1 MVLIVQ
7 RDARCMGCCIMIKYE
22 VTGSTHGAG
31 YSGSI
36 SGLPSGVAIDTDAIN
51 RELSLRKCG
60 IGRSSRQDIEID
72 TVTLTGLDNGITT
85 GSTVCFEVANTKH
98 AKRDNITAL
107 RSGHIDVV
115 VANAYGIDTVR
126 EHNEQAS
133 ARSSVGYVVVGSI
146 VRQCL
151 AQYGIT
157 LYSHT
162 LSIGGVVADIANNTI
177 SSDSCP
183 LLCSDSIAVE
193 KMTKAIDNAREL
205 GNSLGGIVRIV
216 AHGVPMGLGFHTPYS
231 RRLDGIIAG
240 ALMSIPSVKGV
251 SFGMGCEYAN
261 STGVACVDKL
271 ALDNNNNIV
280 YSTNNCGGIVGGM
293 TTGGDIVAEL
303 VVKPVPTV
311 RGADT
316 IDSVTHEVVPA
327 HFERADT
334 CVVPNVGVIARNMLA
349 ICLLDSITNK
359 G

>member
-1 MVLIVQ
+1 
-7 RDARCMGCCIMIKYE
+7 MIKYE
-22 VTGSTHGAG
+22 FAGTTHGSG

-36 SGLPSGVAIDTDAIN
+36 SGLPSGVAIDIGAIN
-51 RELSLRKCG
+51 SELMLRKCG
-60 IGRSSRQDIEID
+60 IGRSSRQDVECD
-72 TVTLTGLDNGITT
+72 TVTIRGLDNGVTT
-85 GSTVCFEVANTKH
+85 GGTVCFEVSNIKH

-115 VANAYGIDTVR
+115 VASTYGVDSVR
-126 EHNEQAS
+126 AHNEVAS

-146 VRQCL
+146 ARQCL
-151 AQYGIT
+151 AQQGIS

-162 LSIGGVVADIANNTI
+162 LSIGGVVADNIDNTT
-177 SSDSCP
+177 SSDSYP
-183 LLCSDSIAVE
+183 LLCSDSTAVE
-193 KMTKAIDNAREL
+193 GMIHAIDNAKKL
-205 GNSLGGIVRIV
+205 GNSLGGAVRVV

-231 RRLDGIIAG
+231 SRLDGIIAA

-251 SFGMGCEYAN
+251 SFGMGSEFATA
-261 STGVACVDKL
+261 TGVACADKL

-303 VVKPVPTV
+303 VVKPIPTV
-311 RGADT
+311 MGVDT

-327 HFERADT
+327 HYERADT